1 MNNLLKR
8 FRIDTYIRGV
18 DMKMPQKHTLKNI
31 SQQLSVSPAT
41 ISNAFNKPAQLSKSL
56 RNKILK
62 YCEEIGYLGPSM
74 AARSLRTGKTGVYGI
89 VLSDDLSE
97 SLMNPVANQF
107 LSAVA
112 EVFDKQH
119 VNMLLLASDTER
131 YMVNQIDSL
140 ADAFIVYGQP
150 KNSKILIRLELQNKP
165 IITVDFKYKNYP
177 SININNHEAAYSIA
191 KYAIEHAQVS
201 TINPVIL
208 GLHLTPNS
216 DSQSIRDQQLFSPTE
231 SISRCRLEGYKEAL
245 NEANIGIENDAI
257 WQIEPY
263 DERMIQTIIRG
274 ILTASE
280 PINLL
285 LCMSD
290 KIAIAALRVATELNI
305 AVPGELQ
312 IVGFDGITSALEQ
325 GITTVGQ
332 PIKEK
337 GNIAA
342 QVCLGIRKS
351 ASVTLLTNLIIN
363 QSA

>member
-1 MNNLLKR
+1 
-8 FRIDTYIRGV
+8 
-18 DMKMPQKHTLKNI
+18 MKIPQKHTLKNI
-31 SQQLSVSPAT
+31 SQQLHVSSAT
-41 ISNAFNKPAQLSKSL
+41 VSNAFNKPAQLSKSL
-56 RNKILK
+56 RSKILK
-62 YCEEIGYLGPSM
+62 YCEEVGYLGPSM

-89 VLSDDLSE
+89 VLSDDISE

-119 VNMLLLASDTER
+119 VNMLLLASDTKR
-131 YMVNQIDSL
+131 YLVNQIDTL

-150 KNSKILIRLELQNKP
+150 QNSKILIRLELQNKP
-165 IITVDFKYKNYP
+165 IITVDFQYKNYP

-191 KYAIEHAQVS
+191 KYAIDHTQAS
-201 TINPVIL
+201 TIHPVIL
-208 GLHLTPNS
+208 GLHLTQNS
-216 DSQSIRDQQLFSPTE
+216 DSQSIRDQALFSATE

-245 NEANIGIENDAI
+245 NDADIAIGNDAI

-263 DERMIQTIIRG
+263 DERMIKTIIRG
-274 ILTASE
+274 ILTSSE

-290 KIAIAALRVATELNI
+290 KIAIAALDVASELNI
-305 AVPGELQ
+305 TVPGKLQ
-312 IVGFDGITSALEQ
+312 IVGFDGITRALEK

-342 QVCLGIRKS
+342 EVCLGIRNS
-351 ASVTLLTNLIIN
+351 ESVTLLTDLIIN

>member
-1 MNNLLKR
+1 VK
-8 FRIDTYIRGV
+8 I
-18 DMKMPQKHTLKNI
+18 PQKHTLKNI
-31 SQQLSVSPAT
+31 SQQLNVSPAT

-119 VNMLLLASDTER
+119 VNMLLLASDADR
-131 YMVNQIDSL
+131 YLVNQSDSL

-150 KNSKILIRLELQNKP
+150 KSSKILRRLELQNKP

-177 SININNHEAAYSIA
+177 AININNHEAAYSIA
-191 KYAIEHAQVS
+191 KYAIDHAQADS
-201 TINPVIL
+201 IHPVIL
-208 GLHLTPNS
+208 GLHLTQNS
-216 DSQSIRDQQLFSPTE
+216 DSQSIGDLGLFSPIE

-245 NEANIGIENDAI
+245 NEADIAIGNNAI

-263 DERMIQTIIRG
+263 DDRMIQTIIRG
-274 ILTASE
+274 ILTSSE

-290 KIAIAALRVATELNI
+290 KIAIAALHVASELNI
-305 AVPGELQ
+305 AVPGKLQ
-312 IVGFDGITSALEQ
+312 IVGFDGMANALEK
-325 GITTVGQ
+325 GITTVAQ

-351 ASVTLLTNLIIN
+351 ESVTLLTDLIIN
-363 QSA
+363 HSA

>member
-1 MNNLLKR
+1 ME
-8 FRIDTYIRGV
+8 
-18 DMKMPQKHTLKNI
+18 MPQKYTLKTI
-31 SQQLSVSPAT
+31 SQKLSVSPAT
-41 ISNAFNKPAQLSKSL
+41 ISNAFNKPDQLSESL

-74 AARSLRTGKTGVYGI
+74 AARSLRTGKTGIYGV

-119 VNMLLLASDTER
+119 VNMLLLASDTNR
-131 YMVNQIDSL
+131 YLVNQIDSF

-150 KNSKILIRLELQNKP
+150 KSNKILIRLELQKKP
-165 IITVDFKYKNYP
+165 IITVDFQYKDYP
-177 SININNHEAAYSIA
+177 FININNYEAAYSIA
-191 KYAIEHAQVS
+191 KYAVAHSQIN
-201 TINPVIL
+201 TIHPVIL

-216 DSQSIRDQQLFSPTE
+216 DSQSIREEQLFNATE
-231 SISRCRLEGYKEAL
+231 SISRRRFEGYKAAL
-245 NEANIGIENDAI
+245 QDANINIEGDAI

-263 DERMIQTIIRG
+263 DERMIETIIRG
-274 ILTASE
+274 ILTSSK

-290 KIAIAALRVATELNI
+290 KIAIAALHVAKELNI
-305 AVPGELQ
+305 AVPSRLQ
-312 IVGFDGITSALEQ
+312 IVGFDGINSALEQ
-325 GITTVGQ
+325 GITTVAQ

-342 QVCLGIRKS
+342 QICLGMRKS
-351 ASVTLLTNLIIN
+351 ESVTLLTNLVIN
-363 QSA
+363 HSA